1 MENETLLFVQY
12 MKKKHGIDVDYKS
25 AEIGWESVTLYHEEI
40 DNDLLSNKKR
50 ENLPNPLLFLITGHI
65 DEEEHEWI
73 FGLIV
78 DDEDPSKW
86 YLAYCLKDGEIF
98 DTEIQFEKYLD

>member
-25 AEIGWESVTLYHEEI
+25 AEIGGESVTLHHEEI
-40 DNDLLSNKKR
+40 DEDLLPEGKLDS
-50 ENLPNPLLFLITGHI
+50 LPDPLLFLIIGH
-65 DEEEHEWI
+65 DEEEQEWI

-78 DDEDPSKW
+78 DDEESSKW
-86 YLAYCLKDGEIF
+86 YSAYCLKDGDIVDTNIPF
-98 DTEIQFEKYLD
+98 DEYLD